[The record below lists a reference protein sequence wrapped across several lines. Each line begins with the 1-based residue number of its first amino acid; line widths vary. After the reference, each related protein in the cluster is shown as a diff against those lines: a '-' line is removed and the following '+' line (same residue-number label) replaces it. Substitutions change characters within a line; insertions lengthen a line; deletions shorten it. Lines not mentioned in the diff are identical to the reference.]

1 MNTIETFMFAS
12 INAKKNRLFTSRTF
26 LLYGAAGISMA
37 ELARLGIIEGDGKIV
52 THAGS
57 SSSKDPMLDEVLDAV
72 IEKGLPSGLNSI
84 ISSIP
89 RKVKRFGKRPME
101 ELESDGYIH
110 MEPGRFI
117 GIFPYVRY
125 VIARNSEHE
134 RLVSEL
140 KDIILKEDRQA
151 DPQKALLVTMLFTCG
166 VFRKLFDRRELEQVG
181 PTLKKVGK
189 GEFFEILNNFD
200 KQVQKA
206 VKSVIAAAQSASF

>member
-12 INAKKNRLFTSRTF
+12 INAKKSRLFTSRTF

-37 ELARLGIIEGDGKIV
+37 ELARQGIIEGEGKNV

-57 SSSKDPMLDEVLDAV
+57 SSAKDPMLDEVLDAV

-89 RKVKRFGKRPME
+89 RKVKRFGKRLME
-101 ELESDGYIH
+101 KLESDGYIR

-117 GIFPYVRY
+117 GIFPCIRY
-125 VIARNSEHE
+125 GIARNSEHE
-134 RLVSEL
+134 RIVSEL
-140 KDIILKEDRQA
+140 KDIILKEERQA

-181 PTLKKVGK
+181 ETLKKVGK
-189 GEFFEILNNFD
+189 GEFFETLNNFD

-206 VKSVIAAAQSASF
+206 VKSVIAATQSVSF